1 MGLYNRYTRAKFYLK
16 LKNAVS
22 FMAPNNRYQLDDTQ
36 KYVLKITRSIIFK
49 PETEFFESPT
59 DCVTY
64 IHWDHITIKLNY
76 DENRL
81 VMMNGKYYYYFT
93 LPAESV
99 KDLCRKIKNVTSV
112 RTQSWEKQFTNS
124 TLFNLQTI
132 LAEVQ
137 DK

>member
-1 MGLYNRYTRAKFYLK
+1 MGLYNKYKRAKLYLK
-16 LKNAVS
+16 LKKRFD
-22 FMAPNNRYQLDDTQ
+22 FMSPSNRYQLDDTQ
-36 KYVLKITRSIIFK
+36 KYVLRIARSIIFK

-64 IHWDHITIKLNY
+64 AHWDHITIKLNY

-93 LPAESV
+93 LPNESV
-99 KDLCRKIKNVTSV
+99 KDLCKKIKNVTSV
-112 RTQSWEKQFTNS
+112 RTQNWEKQFTNN
-124 TLFNLQTI
+124 TLDNLQSI
-132 LAEVQ
+132 LTEVR